1 VFAGYLDNEEQ
12 YHYVWRDGVSAL
24 SLCFSLLLLFVHRS
38 FLSVTL
44 TKRRTMVKKRMIVD
58 RSELYNYFMT
68 VFPILCRFV
77 ILVLQK
83 YNKKLIK
90 PRKT

>member
-1 VFAGYLDNEEQ
+1 
-12 YHYVWRDGVSAL
+12 
-24 SLCFSLLLLFVHRS
+24 
-38 FLSVTL
+38 
-44 TKRRTMVKKRMIVD
+44 MVKKRMIVD